1 MAVLRGHDRHCAE
14 NAPKTVLP
22 PRFTS
27 LHLRTPSV
35 AGCLFPVPLLCA
47 RTTRHQGLWSMQ
59 VQTLQ
64 GGAPSA
70 RQIRQFVREA
80 AARFSGRERG
90 EDRKVRRS
98 SYDIEDP
105 RAQVFRPIGDGTGDV
120 KVALGWID
128 CVLKTLKEWDNRER
142 KKGGARP
149 LGLHGLRV
157 IEALLGRHGGIPIDF
172 RTGRIDP
179 AILTIAKSACVSHST
194 VVRALA
200 ALKRLGILQWVRRSE
215 STGRTGEFGPQRRQ
229 ISNAYWF
236 EISALPSRV
245 AMDLRNRL
253 ARKRAA
259 QGSTTP
265 PVREAEWTPKSGK
278 DSELREALTSFG
290 KSLNAIPPDG
300 EYPDIAKE

>member
-35 AGCLFPVPLLCA
+35 AGYQFPVPLLCA

-105 RAQVFRPIGDGTGDV
+105 RAQVFRRIGDGTIKG
-120 KVALGWID
+120 ALSWID
-128 CVLKTLKEWDNRER
+128 SILKTLKEWDNHER

-172 RTGRIDP
+172 QTGRIDP

-229 ISNAYWF
+229 VSNAYWLDT
-236 EISALPSRV
+236 SALPSRV
-245 AMDLRNRL
+245 AQRFRDIWS
-253 ARKRAA
+253 RKRIA
-259 QGSTTP
+259 QGNATP
-265 PVREAEWTPKSGK
+265 PAPEAEWSLDKVK
-278 DSELREALTSFG
+278 DPGLRAALEAMQERV
-290 KSLNAIPPDG
+290 NAIPPDG
-300 EYPDIAKE
+300 EYPDIVKE